1 MLIYPR
7 PEDLRFDNI
16 GGLIESGAIFNNEAR
31 DYLKIEIIDSSKNS
45 YSNYVNR
52 SAGGSTITSQFDPGN
67 ATALSIKETIYLYIP
82 QTLSESYQQGYNTAS
97 IGMLGAGVLN
107 AMGARSDTAS
117 MAGEIKQAAMGLKP
131 EAALSAMASGISG
144 VANIAGVGGQLD
156 ANGVSQLTRGAILN
170 PYKEL
175 IYQGTDFRS
184 HQFSFKMVAR
194 DLAQANTI
202 NSIISTMRFA
212 MHPGIAGVGG
222 DEEFG
227 TDTKTENTSGTQNGT
242 QSASQAA
249 KVDNSKTSTYN
260 FQGQPT
266 NADRWLLIP
275 DFFKL
280 TFVRFVPGVKD
291 GQGAKKLNR
300 IVQLPVF
307 CVLEGM
313 SINYTPDGQ
322 YNPLK
327 RGENTDDDLG
337 VLAVQMD
344 LQFKET
350 AMLTKVNFG
359 GSKQSGSEL
368 WKKQTPAPGGGT
380 APGTK
385 ADPNKGNNK

>member
-7 PEDLRFDNI
+7 PEDLRFDNF
-16 GGLIESGAIFNNEAR
+16 GGLIEKGAIFNNESR
-31 DYLKIEIIDSSKNS
+31 DYLKIEIIDSSQNS

-52 SAGGSTITSQFDPGN
+52 SAGGNIVQSQF
-67 ATALSIKETIYLYIP
+67 TAAGSANLSIKETIYLYIP

-144 VANIAGVGGQLD
+144 VANIAGVGSSLD

-202 NSIISTMRFA
+202 NSIISKMRFH

-227 TDTKTENTSGTQNGT
+227 TSENTSGTQNGT

-249 KVDNSKTSTYN
+249 KTDNSKTSSYN

-266 NADRWLLIP
+266 NSDRWLLIP

-280 TFVRFVPGVKD
+280 TFVRFKAGATD
-291 GQGAKKLNR
+291 GGSSATVLTK

-322 YNPLK
+322 YNPIK
-327 RGENTDDDLG
+327 RGEDTEEDNG

-350 AMLTKVNFG
+350 AMLTKVNFD
-359 GSKQSGSEL
+359 SNYKKQSGSEL
-368 WKKQTPAPGGGT
+368 WKKQTPPAGATP
-380 APGTK
+380 PSGTK
-385 ADPNKGNNK
+385 PDPNKGNNK